1 MPNYEETASRL
12 HLSAQQSRSVD
23 RFAIDQLGLSSLVL
37 MENAGRRGAEV
48 IYDTLMSRPHA
59 GQQVTILIGPG
70 NNGGDGWVIAR
81 HLEAWGVEI
90 HCILVGSPDHLSPD
104 NEANFSVLVRSGL
117 RPLILPRESDPSV
130 LDLCR
135 DKLRSSSLCVDAL
148 LGTGSKGTPRE
159 PLASIIRL
167 ANETNLMRIAIDLP
181 SGLDADSG
189 VAHEPTFRAD
199 RTVTMVTRKLGF
211 QNPNAR
217 QYLGDVIV
225 IPIGIPASQLRRLV
239 EAEDNQID

>member
-48 IYDTLMSRPHA
+48 IYDCLKSRPHMDHT
-59 GQQVTILIGPG
+59 VTIIIGPG

-90 HCILVGSPDHLSPD
+90 HCILVGSPDRLSPD
-104 NEANFSVLVRSGL
+104 NKANFSVLQRSGL
-117 RPLILPRESDPSV
+117 QPLIVRESDDSIV
-130 LDLCR
+130 EVCQA
-135 DKLRSSSLCVDAL
+135 KFRSSSLCVDAL
-148 LGTGSKGTPRE
+148 LGTGSQGRPRE

-167 ANETNLMRIAIDLP
+167 ANEMDLMRIAIDLP

-199 RTVTMVTRKLGF
+199 RTITMVTRKLGF
-211 QNPNAR
+211 QNPTA
-217 QYLGDVIV
+217 QPYLGEVIV
-225 IPIGIPASQLRRLV
+225 IPIGIPASQLRQLA
-239 EAEDNQID
+239 EAEVSQ